1 MRDIKHDVER
11 CVALFLLIERQF
23 GDGDK
28 NVQSVMGW
36 EINMG
41 YVFSPEHSTKKFGE
55 KFQRKLD

>member
-28 NVQSVMGW
+28 NVTIRYGLG
-36 EINMG
+36 N
-41 YVFSPEHSTKKFGE
+41 
-55 KFQRKLD
+55 